1 MAKALECPACGAQ
14 HSVDGREPSSTFR
27 CEQCGQALKVP
38 ASVVV
43 AQAASGASNVT
54 PPPRRRAG
62 VPPSPEVIG
71 ATATLSATDTG
82 NGSRPPQSPQPAP
95 PRASAPAARSRAHWY
110 WRLAA
115 WIVAVPIAFVV
126 TAWPAYEFGL
136 IRKDDVLDVF
146 VGSGVGRYTR
156 LALFTLIWALVTAV
170 LVQLLVEGGRWWSR
184 RRRGRRRTASPR
196 GATTGS

>member
-27 CEQCGQALKVP
+27 CDSCGQALKVP

-43 AQAASGASNVT
+43 AQAASGARNVT
-54 PPPRRRAG
+54 PPPRRRTGAAPAREI
-62 VPPSPEVIG
+62 VG

-82 NGSRPPQSPQPAP
+82 NGGRPAEPAP
-95 PRASAPAARSRAHWY
+95 PRAPTPAPRTRAHWY

-115 WIVAVPIAFVV
+115 WVVAVPLAFVV
-126 TAWPAYEFGL
+126 TALPSYEFGL

-146 VGSGVGRYTR
+146 VGSGTGRYTR
-156 LALFTLIWALVTAV
+156 LAVFTLVWALVTAV
-170 LVQLLVEGGRWWSR
+170 LVQLLEEGGRWWSR
-184 RRRGRRRTASPR
+184 RRRAARGRAPAPRRA
-196 GATTGS
+196 AAGS

>member
-1 MAKALECPACGAQ
+1 MAKALECPACGAK

-27 CEQCGQALKVP
+27 CERCGQALKVP

-43 AQAASGASNVT
+43 AQAASGARNVT

-62 VPPSPEVIG
+62 APPSQIVG
-71 ATATLSATDTG
+71 ATATLPATDAG
-82 NGSRPPQSPQPAP
+82 NGGRPAEPAP
-95 PRASAPAARSRAHWY
+95 PRAPAPAPRTRAHWY

-115 WIVAVPIAFVV
+115 WIVAVPVAFVV

-146 VGSGVGRYTR
+146 VGSGTGRYTR
-156 LALFTLIWALVTAV
+156 LAVFTLIWALVTAV

-184 RRRGRRRTASPR
+184 RRRAARRSTPTAR
-196 GATTGS
+196 RAATGS